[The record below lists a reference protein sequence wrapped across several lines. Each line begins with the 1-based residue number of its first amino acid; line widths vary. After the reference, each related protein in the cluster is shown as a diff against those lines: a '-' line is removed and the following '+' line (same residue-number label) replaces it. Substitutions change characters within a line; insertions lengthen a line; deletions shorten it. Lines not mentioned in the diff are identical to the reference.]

1 MKLIVLLLILLF
13 PSVAFSADEWTRSE
27 MAWEAAWQFSHGIDW
42 LQTRYIAEHPDDYSE
57 INPILGDHP
66 SKHEVNVYFAAGAI
80 LHPIVSHYLPRKYRR
95 IWQKVTFSASAACV
109 GWNFS
114 IGVGLEF

>member
-1 MKLIVLLLILLF
+1 MKKLIVLLILLF
-13 PSVAFSADEWTRSE
+13 PFTALAADEWTRSE
-27 MAWEAAWQFSHGIDW
+27 KAWEAAWQFTHGIDW

-57 INPILGDHP
+57 INPILGNA
-66 SKHEVNVYFAAGAI
+66 EGAI
-80 LHPIVSHYLPRKYRR
+80 IHPIISHYLHRKYRGV
-95 IWQKVTFSASAACV
+95 WQKFTFSASAACV